1 MTTFLD
7 HKDNEFEAQAVVKT
21 TNAVNGERSLSGTIY
36 TNEEVLNK
44 VDKGWKLEFDD
55 EYYKI
60 IYAKPTDTGN
70 KIQVEFDAVHQ
81 FFYDFDKSSL
91 HKQLNDGSH
100 TFQAYLNFI
109 FNGSGYTYSLEVV
122 VKSFEKQSFG
132 YKSRLDLFNDI
143 IKSAGVEFF
152 VRGKVVRILQK
163 TGTDLSTIVRKNFNM
178 NEIIIEKKINDFI
191 TYQKGFG
198 AWTDQEDHSK
208 GRLEVEYESPLAKE
222 YGRIEG
228 EPVVDERY
236 TNADN
241 LKSVLKQNVDSSY
254 NIAVKIDIEDLTKAG
269 YQYTQPIAGDYI
281 MAINET
287 LGFKEKIRIVS
298 FESEYDVTGQLINH
312 KVTCNDIGTIKKQT
326 VAVSQLSSKI
336 NNNQEILDNA
346 VFKANQALASADGK
360 NTNYYGTEMPVDDPK
375 GTLRKGDLLFLT
387 VGDTTRMYFWNGA
400 EWIINS
406 FSDDIDFVKKEIT
419 NKIIEVNAAMK
430 LADEQLTEKYNAIV
444 AKNVSQ
450 DELINQAKNL
460 SDSAKKDATEAL
472 TNLIS
477 ESKKLTDKMSALSK
491 TEVEHY
497 STTNLQL
504 TQLDGT
510 VKGLQ
515 TSYEALLK
523 KDGDITQTL
532 ANYKQTIDQNSTSI
546 TANKKTVDGTLSSLQ
561 TQVTQTANEI
571 TTRLSQTNI
580 EALITSKSA
589 VIADNKVKETA
600 DSFSREIT
608 RVNNTIDNLKIGTVN
623 LLSGTKNWTKNWF
636 NRNNCQSDDDN
647 LTIGNFSLTVLKR
660 KAMWSGISQL
670 YAVKS
675 GENYVFSAYAK
686 SSIDNDV
693 VNLYLLPN
701 DQSQQAKIS
710 ISFKSITLNTDWQRI
725 VIKFNVTS
733 DGYILPR
740 FERFNEN
747 GWLYIAG
754 YQLEHGNVTSDYSE
768 SPADQ
773 EDKMTVEFNKI
784 NDTVNS
790 HSQLIG
796 KQNESLTATIQK
808 VDNIQSTVSNVDGR
822 LSRVTQTADGIVA
835 TVSQLDNN
843 ILPGTKKFTGWQTE
857 GAVLEDLTQSP
868 YPFVFKKWVSGNKVS
883 PLIEYDVKKDQ
894 EYTFTAYI
902 SREQAGNLYFYL
914 YDLWNHHITST
925 TPRETIIKDVTQ
937 TIRRFKITFI
947 PTRDGKIRPR
957 FAMLASDPGWFMVGG
972 FMLSKGTAD
981 LPWSESKQDIKDNVT
996 AINTIVAQTA
1006 NSWAIKNL
1014 TSNGTVLSQLN
1025 LTDGNVKLEGKL
1037 IHLSG
1042 QSIIDNGIITNA
1054 MIKDLTADKITAGT
1068 IDANRI
1074 NVINLDASNITSG
1087 RMSADLIR
1095 SGVLISQNGAMLTDL
1110 NTGQI
1115 EFYTDNPAIKRIT
1128 AGYPNQFVKFATGN
1142 VEGKGAA
1149 GVTVIGSNRWG
1160 SESSNDGGFVG
1171 IRAWNGKDIDTLDL
1185 VGDSIHLA
1193 SSAYTNAD
1201 GWEIIT
1207 LPNQLSIDARNINH
1221 RVTSKI
1227 KVGDI
1232 WLWKNTSTYTSMK
1245 DTINMII
1252 DNLQLLHN
1260 NKTTEKG
1267 YSYTIPGKI

>member
-109 FNGSGYTYSLEVV
+109 FDGSGYTYSLEVV
-122 VKSFEKQSFG
+122 VGAFEKQSFG

-241 LKSVLKQNVDSSY
+241 LKSVLKRNVDSSY
-254 NIAVKIDIEDLTKAG
+254 NIAIKIDIEDLTKAG
-269 YQYTQPIAGDYI
+269 YHYTQPIAGDYI

-312 KVTCNDIGTIKKQT
+312 KVTCNDIGAIKKQT
-326 VAVSQLSSKI
+326 VAVSQLSKRI
-336 NNNQEILDNA
+336 NDNQEILDNA
-346 VFKANQALASADGK
+346 VFTANQALVSADGK
-360 NTNYYGTEMPVDDPK
+360 NTNYYGTEMPVDNPK

-387 VGDTTRMYFWNGA
+387 VGDTTKQYYWNGT
-400 EWIINS
+400 EWIINP
-406 FSDDIDFVKKEIT
+406 FSNDIDFVKKEI
-419 NKIIEVNAAMK
+419 NEKITEVNAAMK
-430 LADEQLTEKYNAIV
+430 IADEQLTEKYNAIV

-450 DELINQAKNL
+450 DELINQAKTL
-460 SDSAKKDATEAL
+460 SDSAKKEATEAL

-477 ESKKLTDKMSALSK
+477 ESKKLTDQMSALSK

-497 STTNLQL
+497 STTNQQL
-504 TQLDGT
+504 TQIDGT

-523 KDGDITQTL
+523 KDGDITQAL
-532 ANYKQTIDQNSTSI
+532 ANYKQTIDQNSASI
-546 TANKKTVDGTLSSLQ
+546 MTNKKTADNALSSLQ
-561 TQVTQTANEI
+561 TQVIQTSNEI

-600 DSFSREIT
+600 DSFSRELT

-623 LLSGTKNWTKNWF
+623 LLSGTKGWTKNWF
-636 NRNNCQSDDDN
+636 NRNNWQADDDS
-647 LTIGNFSLTVLKR
+647 LSIGNFNLTVLKR
-660 KAMWSGISQL
+660 KMMWSGISQS

-675 GENYVFSAYAK
+675 GESYVFSAYAK

-725 VIKFNVTS
+725 VIKFNVNS

-1095 SGVLISQNGAMLTDL
+1095 SGVLISQNGAMLADL

-1115 EFYTDNPAIKRIT
+1115 EFYTDSPAIKRIT

-1207 LPNQLSIDARNINH
+1207 LPNQLSIDARNINY

>member
-109 FNGSGYTYSLEVV
+109 FDGSGYTYSLEVV
-122 VKSFEKQSFG
+122 VGAFEKQSFG

-143 IKSAGVEFF
+143 IKSSGVEFF

-198 AWTDQEDHSK
+198 AWNDKDDHSK
-208 GRLEVEYESPLAKE
+208 GRVEVEYESPLVKE

-241 LKSVLKQNVDSSY
+241 LKSVLKRNVDSSY
-254 NIAVKIDIEDLTKAG
+254 NIAIKIDIEDLTKAG
-269 YQYTQPIAGDYI
+269 YHYTQPIAGDYI

-312 KVTCNDIGTIKKQT
+312 KVTCNDIGAIKKQT
-326 VAVSQLSSKI
+326 VAVSQLSKRI
-336 NNNQEILDNA
+336 NDNQEILDNA
-346 VFKANQALASADGK
+346 VFTANQALVSADGK
-360 NTNYYGTEMPVDDPK
+360 NTNYYGTEMPVDNPK

-387 VGDTTRMYFWNGA
+387 VGDTTKQYYWNGT
-400 EWIINS
+400 EWIINP
-406 FSDDIDFVKKEIT
+406 FSNDIDFVKKEI
-419 NKIIEVNAAMK
+419 NEKITEVNAAMK
-430 LADEQLTEKYNAIV
+430 IADEQLTEKYNAIV

-450 DELINQAKNL
+450 DELINQAKTL
-460 SDSAKKDATEAL
+460 SDSAKKEATEAL

-477 ESKKLTDKMSALSK
+477 ESKKLTDQMSALSK

-497 STTNLQL
+497 STTNQQL
-504 TQLDGT
+504 TQIDGT

-523 KDGDITQTL
+523 KDGDITQAL
-532 ANYKQTIDQNSTSI
+532 ANYKQTIDQNSASI
-546 TANKKTVDGTLSSLQ
+546 ITNKKTADNALSSLQ
-561 TQVTQTANEI
+561 TQVIQTSNEI

-600 DSFSREIT
+600 DSFSRELT

-623 LLSGTKNWTKNWF
+623 LLSGTKGWTKNWF
-636 NRNNCQSDDDN
+636 NRNNWQADDDS
-647 LTIGNFSLTVLKR
+647 LSIGNFNLTVLKR
-660 KAMWSGISQL
+660 KMMWIGISQS

-675 GENYVFSAYAK
+675 GESYVFSAYAK

-725 VIKFNVTS
+725 VIKFNVNS

-868 YPFVFKKWVSGNKVS
+868 YSFVFKKWVSGNKVS

-957 FAMLASDPGWFMVGG
+957 FAMLASDPGSFSTGG
-972 FMLSKGTAD
+972 FMLSKGTVE
-981 LPWSESKQDIKDNVT
+981 LEWSESKQDIKDSVT
-996 AINTIVAQTA
+996 AINTTVTQTA

-1014 TSNGTVLSQLN
+1014 TSSGTVLSQLN

-1095 SGVLISQNGAMLTDL
+1095 SGVLISQNGAMLADL

-1115 EFYTDNPAIKRIT
+1115 EFYTDSPAIKRIN
-1128 AGYPNQFVKFATGN
+1128 AGYPNQFVKFVTGN
-1142 VEGKGAA
+1142 VEGKGQA
-1149 GVTVIGSNRWG
+1149 GVTIIGSNRWG

-1171 IRAWNGKDIDTLDL
+1171 IRAWNGKDIDNLDL
-1185 VGDSIHLA
+1185 VGDSICLA

-1232 WLWKNTSTYTSMK
+1232 WLWKNTSTYASIK